1 MPNIKLIS
9 YTGGRLNSDKVAVF
23 GFDNDFLIFSKMA
36 IYTMC
41 VHLVAKN
48 CGVFDVFIEVIVEYH
63 VVFLIEKNYLDNFK
77 IIVIELNQE
86 WRV

>member
-1 MPNIKLIS
+1 
-9 YTGGRLNSDKVAVF
+9 
-23 GFDNDFLIFSKMA
+23 
-36 IYTMC
+36 MC